1 MSELTREEEYAII
14 IKHLTSITS
23 FRKFSSQQDF
33 DSLVE
38 ISNKLIALIDERR
51 EEEELRKLEL
61 QELEEKRLK
70 ALEYLQEIGLAPED
84 LAVSVFDKEPK
95 RKGKHSSK
103 RADKYAYTDENG
115 KKHTW
120 SGVGRMSNVFK
131 KLVDEGK
138 SIDDYLINKISTNN

>member
-1 MSELTREEEYAII
+1 MLFIEFLSWISKERSA
-14 IKHLTSITS
+14 
-23 FRKFSSQQDF
+23 KFKR
-33 DSLVE
+33 VM
-38 ISNKLIALIDERR
+38 
-51 EEEELRKLEL
+51 

-95 RKGKHSSK
+95 RKSKQSSK

-138 SIDDYLINKISTNN
+138 SIDDYLINKSSTNN